1 MFNLK
6 NINKRIR
13 RNNIMNNASYFIKN
27 RALFGSFPTQDDVN
41 ELETNGVKY
50 FIDLTFGDREKNI
63 NPYITKYTYIN
74 YPIADQ
80 YIPYNWKTFAEF
92 IVKVGSI
99 IKNLSKGEL
108 IFVHCKGGQGRSGIV
123 VSCIICYIFNLSTTH
138 SINYTTRCRNK
149 RKNMK
154 EKWLKVSCPQTFLQK
169 KFIYKFFE
177 PLVFYRYNRYNIYTY
192 GFSTLSLHQIEIENL
207 GIFNS
212 AQIAYDTYTDKK
224 NLSEKEMTKIMAF
237 ITKIKFDR
245 HIDIYNNLLNTGLRP
260 LVEYTKDDNFW
271 SKGEDGKGK
280 NILGKIL
287 TNLREEYYKEKYQ

>member
-99 IKNLSKGEL
+99 IKNLSKDISPTL
-108 IFVHCKGGQGRSGIV
+108 
-123 VSCIICYIFNLSTTH
+123 
-138 SINYTTRCRNK
+138 NK
-149 RKNMK
+149 SK
-154 EKWLKVSCPQTFLQK
+154 E
-169 KFIYKFFE
+169 
-177 PLVFYRYNRYNIYTY
+177 
-192 GFSTLSLHQIEIENL
+192 
-207 GIFNS
+207 
-212 AQIAYDTYTDKK
+212 
-224 NLSEKEMTKIMAF
+224 
-237 ITKIKFDR
+237 
-245 HIDIYNNLLNTGLRP
+245 
-260 LVEYTKDDNFW
+260 W
-271 SKGEDGKGK
+271 S
-280 NILGKIL
+280 
-287 TNLREEYYKEKYQ
+287 